1 MARDPEQ
8 PKVDARHRAPA
19 PKAVQSHAQAVH
31 LRARPGRRW
40 AQSISGSAWNSLVLL
55 FPSNVTR
62 RRRSDFHRFYEP
74 PSSQCSLDQS
84 MAAWWKLWGCLGD
97 PRSGTP
103 RTPSICRPHRQLFDR
118 AKAGPPEPTNLIRR
132 DRQFKLLPARKQRLQ
147 GARRF
152 DARELMTEAE

>member
-1 MARDPEQ
+1 
-8 PKVDARHRAPA
+8 
-19 PKAVQSHAQAVH
+19 
-31 LRARPGRRW
+31 
-40 AQSISGSAWNSLVLL
+40 
-55 FPSNVTR
+55 
-62 RRRSDFHRFYEP
+62 
-74 PSSQCSLDQS
+74 

-152 DARELMTEAE
+152 DARELMTEAEMDSGAERHVPVRPPRQIELLGMFIRRSIHVGGDDHRHHPVALVQANSVKLDVLPHVARF